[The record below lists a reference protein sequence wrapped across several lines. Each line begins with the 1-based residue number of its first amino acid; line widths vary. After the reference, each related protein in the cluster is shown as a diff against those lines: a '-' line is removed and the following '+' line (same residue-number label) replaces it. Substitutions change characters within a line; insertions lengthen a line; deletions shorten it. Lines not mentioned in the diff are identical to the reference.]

1 MKKALNYEIISYII
15 FGVLTTLVDWIAY
28 VLLKKLNVEYILAT
42 AIAFLAAVIFAF
54 FTNKIWVFKSY
65 SFKLNVLYREF
76 ISFLFA
82 RLATGA
88 MNIIGMW
95 LFVEIFN
102 INDYVSKAILAILVI
117 IINYVLSKL
126 FIFKK

>member
-28 VLLKKLNVEYILAT
+28 VSLKKLNVEYILAT
-42 AIAFLAAVIFAF
+42 AIAFFAAVIFAF